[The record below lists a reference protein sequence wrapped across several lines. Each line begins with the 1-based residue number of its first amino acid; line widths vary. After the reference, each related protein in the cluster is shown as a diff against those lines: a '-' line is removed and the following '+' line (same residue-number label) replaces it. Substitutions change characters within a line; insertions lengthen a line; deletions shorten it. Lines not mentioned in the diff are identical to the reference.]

1 MFFFILSVSEES
13 QFHTIVSCMKIRQVA
28 PKGATCFFY
37 IYMYVR
43 VYARV
48 RERVKVKTERLKPK
62 TEM

>member
-1 MFFFILSVSEES
+1 MIVIAVFFVILSVSEES
-13 QFHTIVSCMKIRQVA
+13 QFHMSVSYMKIRQVA

-48 RERVKVKTERLKPK
+48 CGSQGEN
-62 TEM
+62 